1 MQSHCSKGSDISF
14 KLSKIFLLYILSI
27 IVVFA
32 QSRVDGRIT
41 DKESGE
47 PLVGVNIFFSK
58 TTWGA
63 TTDSQGFY
71 SIRNIPYG
79 KYEMIISMIGYEVI
93 KQDVFVFDNERISM
107 NFILVPEP
115 IQMKE
120 VIVTAKSNKLW
131 KKNLAIF
138 NRIFLGESK
147 NGQACKILNEYVL
160 SFDVSGGALKAT
172 ASQPLE
178 IESSSVGYRIQ
189 YFLAEFTVDNYLVRY
204 AGDSFFVEMDPKSN
218 RQKRKW
224 SKNRNVAYK
233 GSLRHFLTTLGDRF
247 YERFNVNN
255 DEVSQKWNWS
265 MVAGRKKDP
274 LIKEGFDIFINPTIS
289 GRSFDR
295 TSFRHINMDTLVF
308 LGNHP
313 ENLHLSFRGKMLIRY
328 RYESEELNYTMNN
341 RFRTQPH
348 EQTSFIEL
356 KKGSVSF
363 DRKGRYFDPYMIEQQ
378 GYTAWERVGDQ
389 LPFDYEP
396 K

>member
-1 MQSHCSKGSDISF
+1 MQFHCLKGSDISF

-160 SFDVSGGALKAT
+160 SFDVNGGALQAT

-178 IESSSVGYRIQ
+178 IENSSLGYRIQ

-224 SKNRNVAYK
+224 EKNRNIAYK

-247 YERFNVNN
+247 NERFNFNN
-255 DEVSQKWNWS
+255 NEVSQKLNWP
-265 MVAGRKKDP
+265 MIAGRKKDP

-289 GRSFDR
+289 GRSIDR
-295 TSFRHINMDTLVF
+295 TLFRPIRMDTLVF

-313 ENLHLSFRGKMLIRY
+313 ENLLLSFRGKMLIRY

-348 EQTSFIEL
+348 EQTSFIVL